1 MQKRRKG
8 IVAVMVPAL
17 LLTGCMRTSMNSL
30 EWKLRESITTSNL
43 QGVKEATRDKKLDLE
58 NMKVKIEVRGED
70 DKRALA
76 QAISEK
82 PLDVEMI
89 QTLVDAGAKVNSKTG
104 NYLCDI
110 IRGAECPYSDRVE
123 KVLKILLENGA
134 DPNQK
139 DEKGYTAIDRWICE
153 SGIELRSANVTMVKD
168 VWKMVDLFQKY
179 GGEITANTLRLY
191 LKNGGYVCGEEL
203 LKRLKENGT
212 GAFEDLEYAIN
223 GENEKLLTYL
233 EKNKPSS
240 KQVILQAA
248 AHCNVDV
255 LKKMKEQG
263 CDLGIKGSNRMT
275 LLHIAASY
283 NDADVVRFLAKE
295 GGLEKKTEDGE
306 CTPFTMALIHA
317 NKPAVQVLKEMGAT
331 WQVSKEA
338 TEENDSWVQVCKWGD
353 QKSVKMLL
361 AEGFKPK
368 DSECSLG
375 YGVSNPQTLQA
386 LLEKKI
392 SYDVHYKED
401 GEKAFSGWEDLAYFN
416 TELAYK
422 IYKKDPDSK
431 KLDNIYGE
439 IYESVDRDLARKFMV
454 ETLDASDESAAKAL
468 ECAVNLGDYNMVK
481 KLIKIGVDVNQEI
494 SPDGDAES
502 AGDEDE
508 SAVKHTVLHAAAE
521 CTSEDIAKYLV
532 KHGADVN
539 KKDGDGNTAYDI
551 AKENQFFSDV
561 DFLK

>member
-1 MQKRRKG
+1 
-8 IVAVMVPAL
+8 
-17 LLTGCMRTSMNSL
+17 
-30 EWKLRESITTSNL
+30 
-43 QGVKEATRDKKLDLE
+43 
-58 NMKVKIEVRGED
+58 
-70 DKRALA
+70 
-76 QAISEK
+76 
-82 PLDVEMI
+82 
-89 QTLVDAGAKVNSKTG
+89 
-104 NYLCDI
+104 
-110 IRGAECPYSDRVE
+110 
-123 KVLKILLENGA
+123 
-134 DPNQK
+134 
-139 DEKGYTAIDRWICE
+139 
-153 SGIELRSANVTMVKD
+153 
-168 VWKMVDLFQKY
+168 
-179 GGEITANTLRLY
+179 
-191 LKNGGYVCGEEL
+191 
-203 LKRLKENGT
+203 
-212 GAFEDLEYAIN
+212 
-223 GENEKLLTYL
+223 
-233 EKNKPSS
+233 
-240 KQVILQAA
+240 
-248 AHCNVDV
+248 
-255 LKKMKEQG
+255 
-263 CDLGIKGSNRMT
+263 MT

-306 CTPFTMALIHA
+306 CAPFTMALIHA
-317 NKPAVQVLKEMGAT
+317 NKPAVQALKEMGAT

-338 TEENDSWVQVCKWGD
+338 TEENDSWVQVCKWGN

-375 YGVSNPQTLQA
+375 YGVCNPQTLQA
-386 LLEKKI
+386 LLDQKI

-401 GEKAFSGWEDLAYFN
+401 GEKAFSGWENLAYFN
-416 TELAYK
+416 TELAYE

-431 KLDNIYGE
+431 KLDDIYEG

-454 ETLDASDESAAKAL
+454 ETLDASDESAVKAL